1 MTLADH
7 VALLVFRL
15 AGDVLFWLLDRH
27 LLEPWSR

>member
-1 MTLADH
+1 
-7 VALLVFRL
+7 LLVFRL